1 MNEDLNQPLS
11 EDDIDTLD
19 AFLAS
24 LDSEVMSFEALDGLF
39 CALHCAP
46 TPVSPSEYLPVIL
59 GSDDGFEDL
68 EQARQIL
75 TLVTRH
81 WNTVGLGLREAL
93 EAEDLYL
100 PILLLDENGKATG
113 NDWAEAFLI
122 GVSMTENDWEDFVE
136 DEELGQLLVPMMVLA
151 HENHPDPKMRSA
163 EISPESREELL
174 QMMFNSLVLIFAYF
188 ETQRQAPD
196 APDA

>member
-11 EDDIDTLD
+11 DDDIDTLD

-24 LDSEVMSFEALDGLF
+24 LDSDIASFEGLDGFF
-39 CALHCAP
+39 CALNCAP
-46 TPVSPSEYLPVIL
+46 TLLSPSDYLPVIL
-59 GSDDGFEDL
+59 GSDDGFKDI
-68 EQARQIL
+68 EQARVIL
-75 TLVTRH
+75 TLITRH
-81 WNTVGLGLREAL
+81 WNTVAFGLREAL

-100 PILLLDENGKATG
+100 PILLLDENGTATG

-122 GVSMTENDWEDFVE
+122 GVSMTESDWEDFIE

-151 HENHPDPKMRSA
+151 HEDHPDPNMRSA
-163 EISPESREELL
+163 DISPESREELL
-174 QMMFNSLVLIFAYF
+174 QMMFNSLILIFAYF

-196 APDA
+196 A